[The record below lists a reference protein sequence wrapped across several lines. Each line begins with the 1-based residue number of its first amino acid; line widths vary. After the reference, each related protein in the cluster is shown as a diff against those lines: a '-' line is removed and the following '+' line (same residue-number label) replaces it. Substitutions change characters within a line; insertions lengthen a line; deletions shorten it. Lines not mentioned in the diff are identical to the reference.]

1 MGRERSSW
9 RSFSE
14 NSELLLGRET
24 GEIGRKEGRGG
35 MRREKRLW
43 VACNKFG
50 PFSSNF
56 PSCHS
61 PREVVDFSVIH
72 GK

>member
-1 MGRERSSW
+1 
-9 RSFSE
+9 
-14 NSELLLGRET
+14 
-24 GEIGRKEGRGG
+24 

-72 GK
+72 GFMKNELNIFFFFL